1 MAQSVET
8 EHGITKEEDAKHGTF
23 TRSVSQPQVFMCKT
37 LMRKIYLFEAVVK
50 VIWGVGGIKHLVH
63 CLAQSRHSAK
73 GGKMTSRG
81 KPPGAAF
88 MAALNAEQCGTCR
101 KSTFTQTSVEQIH
114 AHCSEKGT

>member
-37 LMRKIYLFEAVVK
+37 LMRKRRLYGG
-50 VIWGVGGIKHLVH
+50 WGLGGVKHLVH

-81 KPPGAAF
+81 KPPGATF
-88 MAALNAEQCGTCR
+88 MAALNAEQCGT
-101 KSTFTQTSVEQIH
+101 
-114 AHCSEKGT
+114 